1 MKRRIGERGEG
12 NLGCIIWAVV
22 VVVVGYIAWT
32 MVPIKIASAQLADF
46 MEEQA
51 KFAEDRSPKRIEKA
65 ILSKASKLELPL
77 EAEQVDVRRKGDYI
91 YMDAEYMVPVKF
103 VGGYVY
109 EWHFEHHID
118 RPIFIF

>member
-1 MKRRIGERGEG
+1 MKRQTAERGEG
-12 NLGCIIWAVV
+12 NLGCLLWAVV
-22 VVVVGYIAWT
+22 VIIVGYIAWT
-32 MVPIKIASAQLADF
+32 MVPVKIASAQLSDF

-51 KFAEDRSPKRIEKA
+51 KFAEHRSPKKIEKA

-77 EAEQVDVRRKGDYI
+77 EATSLKVERKGDYI
-91 YMDAEYMVPVKF
+91 YMDAEYTVPVEF